1 MRKIKEEEFKK
12 TIESGKFV
20 VDFYADWC
28 GPCKMLAPNLQEL
41 EGELNGA
48 GVEILKINV
57 DEAPALSEE
66 MGIQFIPYVVTFVD
80 GVKKDAFSGYK
91 SVEELRTFI
100 KNSMAI

>member
-1 MRKIKEEEFKK
+1 MRKVSEEEFKK
-12 TIESGKFV
+12 VIESGKFV

-41 EGELNGA
+41 ERELEA
-48 GVEILKINV
+48 SGVEILKVNV
-57 DEAPALSEE
+57 DEAPALAEE

-80 GVKKDAFSGYK
+80 GEKKDAFNGYK
-91 SVEELRTFI
+91 SVEALREFI